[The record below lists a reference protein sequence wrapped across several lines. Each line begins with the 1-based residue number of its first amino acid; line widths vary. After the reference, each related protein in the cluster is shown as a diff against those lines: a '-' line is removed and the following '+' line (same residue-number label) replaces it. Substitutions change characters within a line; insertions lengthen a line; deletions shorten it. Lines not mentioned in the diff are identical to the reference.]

1 MADARFPRQARLGR
15 PAEFK
20 RVFAE
25 PVKAISGGLVAL
37 ATPNELGYAR
47 LGLAI
52 SRRKLR
58 RACERNRLK
67 RVIRES
73 FRHCRSQLG
82 GIDIV
87 VLPRHGIDPSDPR
100 VHGNAAN
107 LWELL
112 KQRCKTKP

>member
-1 MADARFPRQARLGR
+1 MADANFPRQARLQQ
-15 PAEFK
+15 PAEFR

-25 PVKAISGGLVAL
+25 PVKATCGGLVAL
-37 ATPNELGYAR
+37 ATPNDCGHAR

-58 RACERNRLK
+58 RAHARNRLK

-73 FRHCRSQLG
+73 FRQRRHELG
-82 GIDIV
+82 GIDVV

-100 VHGNAAN
+100 VHGDAAK

-112 KQRCKTKP
+112 RQRCKIKP